1 MSADLMSRLW
11 MLVQAYPAL
20 AFVFIAIL
28 CLLGTMQALALL
40 SLSRPPL
47 PLHQWE
53 DDEAQARA
61 VTRPAQLDSHI
72 AAVDASA
79 PWRRSGGNWRGEL

>member
-1 MSADLMSRLW
+1 MMAPDLWHRLW
-11 MLVQAYPAL
+11 QLVLIHPGPAFMLV
-20 AFVFIAIL
+20 VIL
-28 CLLGTMQALALL
+28 CLLGTLLALALL

-61 VTRPAQLDSHI
+61 VSGRVPLES
-72 AAVDASA
+72 
-79 PWRRSGGNWRGEL
+79 WRRSGGNWKGDL

>member
-1 MSADLMSRLW
+1 MNAPDLWHRLW
-11 MLVQAYPAL
+11 QLVLTYPGL
-20 AFVFIAIL
+20 AFMLAVIL
-28 CLLGTMQALALL
+28 CLLGTLLALALL

-61 VTRPAQLDSHI
+61 VSGRVPLES
-72 AAVDASA
+72 
-79 PWRRSGGNWRGEL
+79 WRRSGGNWKGDL

>member
-1 MSADLMSRLW
+1 MMAPDLWHRVWQLVLTYPGMAI
-11 MLVQAYPAL
+11 MLV
-20 AFVFIAIL
+20 VIL
-28 CLLGTMQALALL
+28 CLLGTLLALALL

-61 VTRPAQLDSHI
+61 VSGRVPLES
-72 AAVDASA
+72 
-79 PWRRSGGNWRGEL
+79 WRRSGGNWKGDL

>member
-1 MSADLMSRLW
+1 MMAADLMSRLW
-11 MLVQAYPAL
+11 LLVQAYPAL
-20 AFVFIAIL
+20 AFIFLLIL
-28 CLLGTMQALALL
+28 CLLGTLLALAVL

-61 VTRPAQLDSHI
+61 VSGRMPLES
-72 AAVDASA
+72 
-79 PWRRSGGNWRGEL
+79 WRRSGGNWQGDL